1 MYCRSEGKQIMNNRD
16 KAYAVKC
23 PICGKDICDCHGE
36 SNISIKCMG
45 CRTQFTIVRSKNSLL
60 VEEKAECPYKECK
73 A

>member
-1 MYCRSEGKQIMNNRD
+1 MYCRNEGKQIMNNGS

-60 VEEKAECPYKECK
+60 LEEKMEQSCKDCK

>member
-1 MYCRSEGKQIMNNRD
+1 MNNGS

-60 VEEKAECPYKECK
+60 LEEKMEQSCKDCK

>member
-1 MYCRSEGKQIMNNRD
+1 MYCRSEGKQIMNNGS